1 MKELILH
8 NGHIKIYK
16 RENSQYWQM
25 RIKPPKQKAIRESS
39 GCKSIEEA
47 KEIALKKYHIITNDK
62 KIIPINTSEKHKYT
76 GKHLLG
82 IKQLN
87 KKEIEYILDYADQF
101 IKFNN

>member
-39 GCKSIEEA
+39 GCKSIEAA
-47 KEIALKKYHIITNDK
+47 KEIALKINLKFI
-62 KIIPINTSEKHKYT
+62 IIPPNLMKHKHIKLFYT
-76 GKHLLG
+76 SNKIAEIIANLL
-82 IKQLN
+82 IK
-87 KKEIEYILDYADQF
+87 A
-101 IKFNN
+101 